1 MFRHVVL
8 YKIKED
14 RKKDIP
20 QLIANFNGM
29 KGQIPGLV
37 DLEAGAD
44 ILGSERS
51 YDLALITLFESRE
64 AYEAYLKH
72 PAHLPV
78 KAYMGGAK
86 ESSVSCDFDI

>member
-8 YKIKED
+8 YRIKED

-29 KGQIPGLV
+29 KGQIPGLIS
-37 DLEAGAD
+37 LETGAD
-44 ILGSERS
+44 VLGSERS
-51 YDLALITLFESRE
+51 YDLSLLMLFENRE
-64 AYEAYLKH
+64 AFENYLKH